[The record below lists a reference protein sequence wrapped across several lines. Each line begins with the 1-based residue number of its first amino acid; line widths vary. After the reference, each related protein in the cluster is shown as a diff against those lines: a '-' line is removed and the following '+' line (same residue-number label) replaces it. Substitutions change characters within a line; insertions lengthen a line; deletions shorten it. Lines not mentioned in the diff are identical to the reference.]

1 MICFCMSPRRP
12 GKTQADSGLEY
23 LLELDG
29 NIEVQNDAGYW
40 IKIEVCRVCA
50 SADRPHGIKYSLTLH
65 SPQGDRLVGFDNAH
79 AVKSSRSKHAG
90 KRYPYDHRHR
100 HSHDVGVSYEFHTAY
115 QLLSDFYEEVDR
127 VLKEVS
133 E

>member
-1 MICFCMSPRRP
+1 MRSRGT
-12 GKTQADSGLEY
+12 GKTHEDSGLKY

-40 IKIEVCRVCA
+40 IKIEVCRVSA
-50 SADRPHGIKYSLTLH
+50 SPDRPHGIKYSLTLH
-65 SPQGDRLVGFDNAH
+65 SPEGDRLIGFDNPH

-100 HSHDVGVSYEFHTAY
+100 HSSDEGVLYEFQSAY